1 MVIPWQGSV
10 NHWLSQDSQ
19 KSVSGESTSDRLYN
33 SEDLSPWMNQALP
46 DASRRLQH
54 PAWANKPTRQCQG
67 QQYILQTLGSWPPFL
82 NNHLLD
88 RNHGFLLGVS
98 CMLNGIQQI
107 LIWGLWF
114 DTADW
119 LFLTKGARSEIATS
133 TDKNCLDR
141 GAEAI
146 NVWLQA
152 ITDPYTSMSQEFA
165 FQVLINPFKV

>member
-19 KSVSGESTSDRLYN
+19 KSVSGESTSDSLYN
-33 SEDLSPWMNQALP
+33 AEDLSPWMNQALP

-54 PAWANKPTRQCQG
+54 PAWANKPTRSVRANS
-67 QQYILQTLGSWPPFL
+67 TGSWPPFL
-82 NNHLLD
+82 NNYLLD
-88 RNHGFLLGVS
+88 RNHGFLLGAS
-98 CMLNGIQQI
+98 CMLNWMQKI

-133 TDKNCLDR
+133 TDKICLNR
-141 GAEAI
+141 GAETI

-152 ITDPYTSMSQEFA
+152 VTDPYTSMSQEFA